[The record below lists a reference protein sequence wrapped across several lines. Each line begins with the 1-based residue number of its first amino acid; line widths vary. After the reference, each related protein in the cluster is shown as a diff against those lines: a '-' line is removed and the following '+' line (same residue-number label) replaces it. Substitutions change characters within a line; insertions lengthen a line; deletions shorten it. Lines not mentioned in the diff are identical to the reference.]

1 MKMRVLLVSANTE
14 QINMPVLPVGL
25 ACVAAATESAGHE
38 VRFLNLMA
46 KEDSLSVLEE
56 TVEDFQ
62 PEVIGLSVRNIDDQ
76 YMQSPKFLLEPVRD
90 MVRCCRKISRA
101 PIVLGGAGFSIFP
114 QSTLSYLDADMG
126 ICGEGEEAFVNL
138 LEGISKKTELAD
150 VPGLVLPKS
159 VSAPRRIQ
167 RLAELPFP
175 KPLLSLPTSVNGQKI
190 WLPFQTRRGC
200 PMDCSYCSTATI
212 EGRVLRKNSVRI
224 AVDSIARLVEAGFTH
239 FFLVDNTFNLPNTY
253 AKDLCNEI
261 IRRRLDIQW
270 RCILYP
276 WRVDEDLV
284 SRMAQAGC
292 VEVSL
297 GFESGS
303 RAILRS
309 LNKRFQPE
317 EVRSISK
324 HLKDHGIG
332 RMGFLLLG
340 GPGETKETVLESLS
354 FADSL
359 KLEAVK
365 VTTGIRIYP
374 QTKLSLMAIEEGLI
388 ANGEDLL
395 FPTFYLARN
404 LDGWLQETACEW
416 IGKRPNWHT

>member
-1 MKMRVLLVSANTE
+1 MRVLLVSANTE

-25 ACVAAATESAGHE
+25 ACVAAATENAGHE
-38 VRFLNLMA
+38 VRFLNLMV
-46 KEDSLSVLEE
+46 KENSLSILEE
-56 TVEDFQ
+56 TLENFQ

-76 YMQSPKFLLEPVRD
+76 YMPSPNFLLEPVRD
-90 MVRCCRKISRA
+90 MVRCCRKFSRA

-138 LEGISKKTELAD
+138 LEGISRQTDLAD
-150 VPGLVLPKS
+150 VAGLVLPKS
-159 VSAPRRIQ
+159 ASAPRRIR
-167 RLAELPFP
+167 RLDELPFP
-175 KPLLSLPTSVNGQKI
+175 KPLLSLSRNFDNRKI

-200 PMDCSYCSTATI
+200 PMNCSYCSTAAI
-212 EGRVLRKNSVRI
+212 EGRLLRKSSVRV
-224 AVDSIARLVEAGFTH
+224 AVDSIARLVEGGFTH
-239 FFLVDNTFNLPNTY
+239 FFLVDNTFNLPSSY

-261 IRRRLDIQW
+261 IRRKLDIQW

-276 WRVDEDLV
+276 WRVDADLV
-284 SRMAQAGC
+284 GRMAQAGC

-297 GFESGS
+297 GCESGS
-303 RAILRS
+303 RTMLRA

-324 HLKDHGIG
+324 LLKDHGIAC
-332 RMGFLLLG
+332 MGFLLLG

-359 KLEAVK
+359 EVEAMK
-365 VTTGIRIYP
+365 ITTGIRIYP
-374 QTKLSLMAIEEGLI
+374 QTKLSLIAVGEGLI
-388 ANGEDLL
+388 AKGNDLL
-395 FPTFYLARN
+395 FPTFYLAQN
-404 LDGWLQETACEW
+404 LDGWLQETIHEW
-416 IGKRPNWHT
+416 MSKRPHWHT

>member
-1 MKMRVLLVSANTE
+1 MV
-14 QINMPVLPVGL
+14 
-25 ACVAAATESAGHE
+25 
-38 VRFLNLMA
+38 
-46 KEDSLSVLEE
+46 KENSLSILEE
-56 TVEDFQ
+56 TLENFQ
-62 PEVIGLSVRNIDDQ
+62 PEVIGLSVRNIDNQ
-76 YMQSPKFLLEPVRD
+76 YMQSPNFLLEPVRD

-138 LEGISKKTELAD
+138 LEGISRQTDLAD
-150 VPGLVLPKS
+150 VAGLVLPES
-159 VSAPRRIQ
+159 ASAPRRIR
-167 RLAELPFP
+167 RLDELPFQT
-175 KPLLSLPTSVNGQKI
+175 PLLSLPRNFDNQKI

-212 EGRVLRKNSVRI
+212 EGRLLRKSSVRI
-224 AVDSIARLVEAGFTH
+224 AVDSIARLVEGGFTH
-239 FFLVDNTFNLPNTY
+239 FFLVDNTFNLPNSY
-253 AKDLCNEI
+253 ARDLCNEI
-261 IRRRLDIQW
+261 IRRKLDIQW

-276 WRVDEDLV
+276 WRVDADLV
-284 SRMAQAGC
+284 GRMAQAGC

-303 RAILRS
+303 RTILRS

-317 EVRSISK
+317 DVRSVSK

-359 KLEAVK
+359 EVEAMK
-365 VTTGIRIYP
+365 ITTGIRIYP
-374 QTKLSLMAIEEGLI
+374 QTKLSLIAVEEGLT
-388 ANGEDLL
+388 AKGNDLL

-404 LDGWLQETACEW
+404 LDGWLQETTHEW
-416 IGKRPNWHT
+416 VSKRPNWHT

>member
-1 MKMRVLLVSANTE
+1 MRVLLVSANTE

-38 VRFLNLMA
+38 VRFLNLMV
-46 KEDSLSVLEE
+46 KENSLSILEE

-90 MVRCCRKISRA
+90 MVACCRKISRA

-138 LEGISKKTELAD
+138 LRGISKKTDLAN

-167 RLAELPFP
+167 TLDELPFP
-175 KPLLSLPTSVNGQKI
+175 KGLFSFPRSFDNQKI

-224 AVDSIARLVEAGFTH
+224 AVDSIARLVEVGFTH

-324 HLKDHGIG
+324 CLKEHGIG

-359 KLEAVK
+359 GLEAVK
-365 VTTGIRIYP
+365 VTAGIRIYP
-374 QTKLSLMAIEEGLI
+374 QTKLSLMAIEEGRI

-404 LDGWLQETACEW
+404 LDGWLQETVREW
-416 IGKRPNWHT
+416 VDERLNWHM